1 MDLTELRQRVLR
13 ETRTLP
19 DPPTTEDVDDALNL
33 VQRTYLQP
41 IARLRATSTYTTTSE
56 ALEIIPVATVAP
68 DIYELRTVKDETGEK
83 FATDVPMLAE
93 DDVDHFGIRRYGDT
107 FYLQR
112 MAPGRKLR
120 CYYFQLLPE
129 LGGTVQ
135 TPALPAT
142 FHDVYWLGAAS
153 YLNPANRMLAQTF
166 RDRLDSFRTARMK
179 QQRADRQRVRT
190 VLEWE

>member
-33 VQRTYLQP
+33 VQRTYLQS
-41 IARLRATSTYTTTSE
+41 IARLRASATYTTVIEGLDTV
-56 ALEIIPVATVAP
+56 PVATVAS
-68 DIYELRTVKDETGEK
+68 DIYELRTVKDETNDK
-83 FATDVPMLAE
+83 FATDVPILAE

-112 MAPGRKLR
+112 MAPGRTLR
-120 CYYFQLLPE
+120 WYYFQLLRA

-135 TPALPAT
+135 TPDLPES

-153 YLNPANRMLAQTF
+153 YLNPGNNMLAQTF
-166 RDRLDSFRTARMK
+166 RDQLDNFRTARMR
-179 QQRADRQRVRT
+179 QQRADRQKVRT